1 MNVHQGGAKEEGR
14 SLGIVSKLQS
24 GGWLQPPLCKTVVF
38 SQLPKR
44 RFLEADSA
52 PGKEK
57 VAVLTSLIPAVE
69 LTKA

>member
-14 SLGIVSKLQS
+14 SSDIVSRLQS
-24 GGWLQPPLCKTVVF
+24 GGWLQPSLCTTAVF
-38 SQLPKR
+38 SQLPKS

-57 VAVLTSLIPAVE
+57 VVVLTSLITAVE
-69 LTKA
+69 LTKT